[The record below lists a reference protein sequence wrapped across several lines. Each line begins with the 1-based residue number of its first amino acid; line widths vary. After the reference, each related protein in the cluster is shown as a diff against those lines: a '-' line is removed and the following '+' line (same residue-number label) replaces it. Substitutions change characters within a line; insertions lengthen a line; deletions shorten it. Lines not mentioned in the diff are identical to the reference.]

1 MNSLFNEITETEL
14 LDLNEKF
21 HCKKL
26 LPEEF
31 YNQLINKEIAY
42 KNSFL
47 ISIFP
52 DGNET
57 YCGLIITQDKQIFEF
72 DLDLRDSKYS
82 NWINKT
88 EDFQQKIA
96 KNKKSKEAIAL
107 SLIER
112 MA

>member
-1 MNSLFNEITETEL
+1 MNSLFNETTEAEL

-31 YNQLINKEIAY
+31 YNQLIKKGITY

-47 ISIFP
+47 VSIFP

-57 YCGLIITQDKQIFEF
+57 YCGLIITQDKKIFEF
-72 DLDLRDSKYS
+72 DIDLCDSKYS

-88 EDFQQKIA
+88 DDFQQRIK

-107 SLIER
+107 SLVER
-112 MA
+112 LA